1 MTEQGPTTTFV
12 GQVERDPQGRLW
24 AMLYS
29 GQQLITREE
38 VVSIRHGR
46 RRVTDMVL
54 AAADNAPVPTDSPA
68 RGRRRLLQHLHRSSP
83 RSPEEFLRRNPW
95 RPAHLG

>member
-1 MTEQGPTTTFV
+1 MTEQGPPAAFV
-12 GQVERDPQGRLW
+12 GQVERDSQGRLW

-29 GQQLITREE
+29 GQQLIAREE

-54 AAADNAPVPTDSPA
+54 AAADNAPAPTESPA
-68 RGRRRLLQHLHRSSP
+68 QGRRRLLQRLQRGSP
-83 RSPEEFLRRNPW
+83 RTPGEFLRRNPW